1 MIKHLFR
8 IPKYPV
14 LIETDHRVVG
24 VRSVQKIERLAGRSA
39 LGKKESYTVIDSSGE
54 GWSFLPEFG
63 VISPLTIPK
72 KWNKPKI
79 IDFFNA
85 SLARAGVAEKYEARS
100 LSNKRIDRVVGEIV
114 EFESKL

>member
-8 IPKYPV
+8 TPKYPV

-24 VRSVQKIERLAGRSA
+24 ARDAKKIERLTNRSA
-39 LGKKESYTVIDSSGE
+39 FEKKESYTVIDSFGE
-54 GWSFLPEFG
+54 GWSFLPEYR

-72 KWNKPKI
+72 RWNKPKI

-100 LSNKRIDRVVGEIV
+100 LSNKRVDRVVGEIV
-114 EFESKL
+114 DFESKL